1 MMRRRRRRGDEVGA
15 NLDSLMDILTCSVGV
30 MFVVVILAVTQ
41 ARGTSVRVRLPLV
54 QEPPD
59 NVERVLL
66 LCRWGEIRPLRIDR
80 WLGSALTIA
89 QQGNITFNSL
99 PRVVDQMNESL
110 LEDPYFIYRFE
121 MLENQRGLYER
132 QRVAQI
138 VINEKA
144 ETPIGVTLQ
153 SLREDPRALQAL
165 LAELDPEKHWIS
177 FQVDAESIAIFR
189 EAREVV
195 AELGF
200 ASGWDPAQLSFPM
213 RETVLG
219 GGPSRGGP
227 RAGAEV
233 Q

>member
-1 MMRRRRRRGDEVGA
+1 MMRRRKRQGGDIGA

-59 NVERVLL
+59 DVERVLL

-80 WLGSALTIA
+80 WLGNALTIA
-89 QQGNITFNSL
+89 NQSSITYNSL
-99 PRVVDQMNESL
+99 PRVVDKMNASV
-110 LEDPYFIYRFE
+110 LEDPYFTYRFE
-121 MLENQRGLYER
+121 MRESERGYYQR
-132 QRVAQI
+132 QRFAHI
-138 VINEKA
+138 VINEKVD
-144 ETPIGVTLQ
+144 TPIGVTMQ
-153 SLREDPRALQAL
+153 SLRADPQAL
-165 LAELDPEKHWIS
+165 HSLLQGLDPEKYWIS

-189 EAREVV
+189 EARTMV

-200 ASGWDPAQLSFPM
+200 ASGWDPAEWSFPL

-219 GGPSRGGP
+219 GGPSSGGP